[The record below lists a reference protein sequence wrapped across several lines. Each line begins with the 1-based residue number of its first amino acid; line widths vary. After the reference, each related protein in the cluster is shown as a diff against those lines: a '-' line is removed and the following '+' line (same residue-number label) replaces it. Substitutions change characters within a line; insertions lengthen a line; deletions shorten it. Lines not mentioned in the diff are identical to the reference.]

1 MTNGV
6 DIETIRMELQ
16 LADLSQLEKQ
26 KEKLASKSRS
36 SNAPQLRATLD
47 IVNRCIEQLNQDK
60 GPASIEWEKEEL
72 PIFRSLQLLTA
83 IPPLYILNTDSESA
97 AKGNKYTE

>member
-60 GPASIEWEKEEL
+60 SPASIEWEKEEL
-72 PIFRSLQLLTA
+72 PIFRSLQLLTEIGRA
-83 IPPLYILNTDSESA
+83 SCRERV
-97 AKGNKYTE
+97 